1 MHNSN
6 LFEKIV
12 RNYNNDNRTDASK
25 QIKSYGVRNF
35 VLDVIVNRYELK
47 QSLKDSLI
55 IAAFN

>member
-35 VLDVIVNRYELK
+35 VLDVIVDRYELK

>member
-12 RNYNNDNRTDASK
+12 RNYSNGNRTDASK

-35 VLDVIVNRYELK
+35 VLDVIVDRYKLK
-47 QSLKDSLI
+47 QSLKDNLI
-55 IAAFN
+55 MAAFN